1 MEWSSPIEFGA
12 NERKYRQILRQGM
25 VAILET
31 RNHSDVVVSHEVVI
45 IRAQKAGLVF
55 WKAQWGKGEVPIGR

>member
-1 MEWSSPIEFGA
+1 
-12 NERKYRQILRQGM
+12 M

-45 IRAQKAGLVF
+45 VRAQKAGLVF